1 MKTHAAKRS
10 SKHVV
15 KSLRYEPDH
24 LTVNFM
30 YGKTRE
36 FFLKLGIRD
45 RRDLVKKYMKYLI
58 RRFYSSIFKTKYS
71 KYNLLHWYKLYL
83 FGIVTQHVGR
93 EERNADEQV
102 ESE

>member
-24 LTVNFM
+24 LTVSFM

-36 FFLKLGIRD
+36 FF
-45 RRDLVKKYMKYLI
+45 
-58 RRFYSSIFKTKYS
+58 
-71 KYNLLHWYKLYL
+71 
-83 FGIVTQHVGR
+83 
-93 EERNADEQV
+93 
-102 ESE
+102 